1 MTEDERNK
9 RADTAFRAVLAYS
22 QWRGHEGE
30 DTLTE
35 IQAPMIDLLHEADLH
50 QGMGNARDFLDSV
63 LNHFEAERDEAEEN
77 A

>member
-1 MTEDERNK
+1 MIEAERK
-9 RADTAFRAVLAYS
+9 ERAENAYRTVLTYT
-22 QWRGHEGE
+22 QHRGHEGK

-35 IQAPMIDLLHEADLH
+35 IQALMIDLLHEADLH

-63 LNHFEAERDEAEEN
+63 LDHFEAEAEEEI